1 MPNIGIKQTFTM
13 HAQAID
19 FGMGDSPIDTGSRL
33 SCRLDGL
40 SSTIR
45 EQNRVT
51 RLKDLGLLE
60 MDTIPIFD
68 EATQMAARFLESP
81 ICVLTLMVFDQVW
94 IKSAIGLSRL
104 GLMNRLA
111 TDRKLDRLDA
121 FCTYVVD
128 SQQPLLIEDTFSE
141 SVFSHSVLS
150 QDYAIRSYVGAPLIT
165 AAGQCIG
172 SLSILD
178 LTPRRFTNREIE
190 FLCVTAR
197 WCMGEFERDY
207 LIKKQAEA
215 LQESFVIPRQSHP
228 GEAIAPFPTNSL
240 EPPPQKSDFSRS
252 LADLK
257 LKLVNQLTQELRSPL
272 TAVIGMSS
280 VLKGEVFGTLT
291 QKQKDYIQIIH
302 HSGENLNAL
311 VEEILKIGSIEDYP
325 TELALMPVNIEM
337 LTQKCLNSLSEIAKQ
352 KRQEIRLSIDPGKRV
367 WLLDKEKVKQA
378 VYYLIIS
385 IIEASEPGGEIRI
398 HISHRTQTLNIS
410 LWMYHPWIGD
420 GLPHVHLQPLI
431 MRDPDHISHSQPSI
445 EFLKENLET
454 EDNNRTNRDNNHQ
467 PLTVASLEE
476 IIHQL
481 THSSD
486 SGEKRP
492 HNLLGLLLGCYLAES
507 HNGKVVLQ
515 GTADSGYRY
524 VLMLPK
530 RSAVEA

>member
-13 HAQAID
+13 HAQTID
-19 FGMGDSPIDTGSRL
+19 LGMGDSPIDTVSRL

-40 SSTIR
+40 SSTVR

-51 RLKDLGLLE
+51 SLKDLGLLE

-111 TDRKLDRLDA
+111 TDRKLDRLEA

-128 SQQPLLIEDTFSE
+128 SQHPLVIEDTFSE

-178 LTPRRFTNREIE
+178 LTARRFTNRQIE

-215 LQESFVIPRQSHP
+215 LQESFVIPRQSYP
-228 GEAIAPFPTNSL
+228 GEEIAPFPTNSL
-240 EPPPQKSDFSRS
+240 EPTPPKSDFSRS

-378 VYYLIIS
+378 IYYLIIS

-398 HISHRTQTLNIS
+398 HISHLTQTLNIS

-420 GLPHVHLQPLI
+420 GLPHVHLQPPV
-431 MRDPDHISHSQPSI
+431 MSDPDNISHSQPSI
-445 EFLKENLET
+445 EFFKESLET
-454 EDNNRTNRDNNHQ
+454 EGSHGTNRDGNHQ
-467 PLTVASLEE
+467 ALTVASLEE

-481 THSSD
+481 THSSE

-507 HNGKVVLQ
+507 HSGKVVLQ

-530 RSAVEA
+530 KSAVKA

>member
-19 FGMGDSPIDTGSRL
+19 FGMGGSPIDTGNRL

-40 SSTIR
+40 SSTVR

-51 RLKDLGLLE
+51 SLKDLGLLE

-111 TDRKLDRLDA
+111 TDRKLDRLEA

-128 SQQPLLIEDTFSE
+128 SQQPLVIEDTLSE
-141 SVFSHSVLS
+141 SFFYYSVLT
-150 QDYAIRSYVGAPLIT
+150 QDYGIRSYVGAPLIT
-165 AAGQCIG
+165 ATGQCIG

-178 LTPRRFTNREIE
+178 LTARCFTNRELE

-207 LIKKQAEA
+207 LLKKQAEA
-215 LQESFVIPRQSHP
+215 IQESFVIPRQSP
-228 GEAIAPFPTNSL
+228 LVEEIAPSPTNSL
-240 EPPPQKSDFSRS
+240 EPTLKKSDFSRS

-257 LKLVNQLTQELRSPL
+257 LKLLNQLIHELRSPL

-291 QKQKDYIQIIH
+291 QKQKDYIGIIH
-302 HSGENLNAL
+302 QSGENLNAL
-311 VEEILKIGSIEDYP
+311 VEEILKIGAIEEYP

-337 LTQKCLNSLSEIAKQ
+337 LTQKCLNSISEIAKQ
-352 KRQEIRLSIDPGKRV
+352 KRQEIRLSIDPGRRV

-378 VYYLIIS
+378 IYYLVIG

-410 LWMYHPWIGD
+410 FWMYHPWIGD
-420 GLPHVHLQPLI
+420 GLPHVYLQPAV
-431 MRDPDHISHSQPSI
+431 MSDPDNISPSQPSI
-445 EFLKENLET
+445 EFFKESLET
-454 EDNNRTNRDNNHQ
+454 EGRNGTNKDD
-467 PLTVASLEE
+467 LTVASLEE

-481 THSSD
+481 THSSE

-492 HNLLGLLLGCYLAES
+492 HNLLGLLLGCYLADS
-507 HNGKVVLQ
+507 HDGKVVLQ

-530 RSAVEA
+530 RSTVED

>member
-45 EQNRVT
+45 EQNRVAS
-51 RLKDLGLLE
+51 LKDLGLLE

-81 ICVLTLMVFDQVW
+81 ICILTLMVFDQVW

-141 SVFSHSVLS
+141 SVFSHSVLT
-150 QDYAIRSYVGAPLIT
+150 QDYGIRSYVGAPLIT

-178 LTPRRFTNREIE
+178 LTARRFTNREIE
-190 FLCVTAR
+190 FLCVAAR

-207 LIKKQAEA
+207 LFKKQAEV
-215 LQESFVIPRQSHP
+215 LQEFFVLPKSSP
-228 GEAIAPFPTNSL
+228 PEEAIAPSPPNSL
-240 EPPPQKSDFSRS
+240 APTPKKSDFSRS

-257 LKLVNQLTQELRSPL
+257 LKLLDQLVQELRSPL

-280 VLKGEVFGTLT
+280 VLKGGVFGTLT
-291 QKQKDYIQIIH
+291 QKQKDYIEIIH

-311 VEEILKIGSIEDYP
+311 VEEILKIGAIEEYP

-337 LTQKCLNSLSEIAKQ
+337 LTQKCINSLSAIAKQ
-352 KRQEIRLSIDPGKRV
+352 KRQEIRLSIDSGKRV

-378 VYYLIIS
+378 VYYLLVS

-431 MRDPDHISHSQPSI
+431 MSDPDHISHSQPSI
-445 EFLKENLET
+445 EFLKESLET
-454 EDNNRTNRDNNHQ
+454 EDNNRTNSDNNHQ

-492 HNLLGLLLGCYLAES
+492 HNLLGLLLGCYLADS

-524 VLMLPK
+524 VLILPK
-530 RSAVEA
+530 RSALEA

>member
-13 HAQAID
+13 HAQAI
-19 FGMGDSPIDTGSRL
+19 GLGTGDSPLDTGNRL

-45 EQNRVT
+45 EQNRVAS
-51 RLKDLGLLE
+51 LKDLGLLE

-81 ICVLTLMVFDQVW
+81 ICILTLMVFDRVW

-104 GLMNRLA
+104 GLMNRLV
-111 TDRKLDRLDA
+111 TDRKLDRLEA

-128 SQQPLLIEDTFSE
+128 SHQSLVIEDTFSE
-141 SVFSHSVLS
+141 SVFSHSVLT
-150 QDYAIRSYVGAPLIT
+150 QDYGIRSYVGAPLIT

-178 LTPRRFTNREIE
+178 LTARRFTNRELE
-190 FLCVTAR
+190 FMCMTAR
-197 WCMGEFERDY
+197 WCMGEFERDC
-207 LIKKQAEA
+207 LIKKQA
-215 LQESFVIPRQSHP
+215 
-228 GEAIAPFPTNSL
+228 IAPSSL
-240 EPPPQKSDFSRS
+240 DSLAPLPQKSNFSRS

-257 LKLVNQLTQELRSPL
+257 LKLLNQLAQELRSPL

-280 VLKGEVFGTLT
+280 VLKGEVFGALT
-291 QKQKDYIQIIH
+291 QKQKEYIGIIH

-311 VEEILKIGSIEDYP
+311 VEEILKIGAIEKYP
-325 TELALMPVNIEM
+325 TELTLMPVNIEM
-337 LTQKCLNSLSEIAKQ
+337 LTQKCLHNLCAIAKQ

-367 WLLDKEKVKQA
+367 WLLDKEKVQQA
-378 VYYLIIS
+378 VYYLLIS

-420 GLPHVHLQPLI
+420 GLPHVHLQPPV
-431 MRDPDHISHSQPSI
+431 MSDPDNISHAQPSI
-445 EFLKENLET
+445 EFLKKSLKT
-454 EDNNRTNRDNNHQ
+454 EDNNRKSKDGDHQ
-467 PLTVASLEE
+467 TLTVASLEE

-481 THSSD
+481 NHSSESSD
-486 SGEKRP
+486 KKP
-492 HNLLGLLLGCYLAES
+492 HHLLGLLLGCYLAES

-530 RSAVEA
+530 KFALEA